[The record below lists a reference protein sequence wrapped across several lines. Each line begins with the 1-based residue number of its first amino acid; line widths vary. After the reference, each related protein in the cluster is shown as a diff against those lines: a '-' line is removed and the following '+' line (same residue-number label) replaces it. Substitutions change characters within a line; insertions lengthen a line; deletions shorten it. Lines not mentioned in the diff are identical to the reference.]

1 MRVEATPNNKF
12 APLKRREIS
21 GTYPVQRTLSQRTAS
36 RLDPVHQPETAGAS
50 EGPPRSPRAPK
61 KVKILERTQQILG
74 TRDPRAKGQR
84 TK

>member
-1 MRVEATPNNKF
+1 MRVEAMTKNNF

-21 GTYPVQRTLSQRTAS
+21 ETAATDVPCL
-36 RLDPVHQPETAGAS
+36 REQNPGQDPVHQPETAGAP
-50 EGPPRSPRAPK
+50 ERDKLPK
-61 KVKILERTQQILG
+61 EVKILERTQQILG